1 MRRHGAAI
9 FLLALSM
16 AAGARAAATTCA
28 GPPPRVH
35 ATEVAYDDVMLS
47 VLDQGAGPVVVMIPS
62 LGRGAGDFD
71 DLACRVSAAGFR
83 VIRPQPRGVEGSRGP
98 SKGVTLR
105 DLASDIAHV
114 ITASGAGRA
123 VVLGHADGNRTARA
137 TAAYFP
143 QKVSAVILLAAG
155 GKVPAAPD
163 IRAALRDALNTSL
176 PDDVRLPQIAK
187 AFFAPGHDPAVWRD
201 GWYPDAANI
210 EIAAGAATPLGDW
223 WTAGSAPVLVVQ
235 ADEDRIASPANA
247 TLVAQ
252 DLGARAR
259 IVHLPDAGHAM
270 LPEQPDRIAH
280 IVIAYLEQSRA
291 KRD

>member
-1 MRRHGAAI
+1 
-9 FLLALSM
+9 
-16 AAGARAAATTCA
+16 
-28 GPPPRVH
+28 VH
-35 ATEVAYDDVMLS
+35 VTKVRYGDVRLT

-62 LGRGAGDFD
+62 LGRGAEDFD

-98 SKGVTLR
+98 IEGVSLR

-155 GKVPAAPD
+155 GKVPAEPD
-163 IRAALRDALNTSL
+163 ARAALRDSLNTAL
-176 PDDVRLPQIAK
+176 PDSVRLPQIAK

-201 GWYPDAANI
+201 GWYPDAARI

-223 WTAGSAPVLVVQ
+223 WAAGAAPVLVVQ
-235 ADEDRIASPANA
+235 ADEDRIAPPGNA
-247 TLVAQ
+247 VLVAQ

-259 IVHLPDAGHAM
+259 IVHLANAGHAM
-270 LPEQPDRIAH
+270 LPEQPAAIAA
-280 IVIAYLEQSRA
+280 IVIAYLEQSAA
-291 KRD
+291 KRRE